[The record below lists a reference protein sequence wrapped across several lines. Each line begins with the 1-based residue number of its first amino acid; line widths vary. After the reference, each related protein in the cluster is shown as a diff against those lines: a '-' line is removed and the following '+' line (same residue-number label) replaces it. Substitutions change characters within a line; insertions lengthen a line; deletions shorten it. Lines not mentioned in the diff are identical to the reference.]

1 LSHIKGKTGINKYK
15 NYIEKQ
21 NTNSYFYKKKL
32 KLMKLIKLTPI
43 FLILAF
49 CNPAFSQ
56 DSQEII
62 KKVQEKYE
70 NISDAK
76 ASFTQTHKSSGGK
89 ANSSS
94 GTIYIKKEDKYRIEA
109 GGQIIITDG
118 QTSWN
123 YSPKKKQVVVD
134 NYKDGGN
141 TFSPNKFLFNYPE
154 NFYSDL
160 EGNEDVG
167 GVECFVIKLSP
178 RSGGS
183 VKSAKIWIDKNE
195 YLIRKINVVT
205 NESTN
210 TYVLK
215 DISLDAGISSSKF
228 SFTPPEGVEIIDL
241 R

>member
-1 LSHIKGKTGINKYK
+1 MLT
-15 NYIEKQ
+15 
-21 NTNSYFYKKKL
+21 KK
-32 KLMKLIKLTPI
+32 II
-43 FLILAF
+43 FLIFSLLIF
-49 CNPAFSQ
+49 KSVFSQ

-62 KKVQEKYE
+62 KQVQAKYE

-76 ASFTQTHKSSGGK
+76 ASFTQILKGSGGK

-94 GTIYIKKEDKYRIEA
+94 GVIYIKKSNKYRIEE

-118 QTSWN
+118 ETSWS
-123 YSPKKKQVVVD
+123 YSPNKKQVVVD
-134 NYKDGGN
+134 NYKETGN

-160 EGNEDVG
+160 EGEDNING
-167 GVECFVIKLSP
+167 NDCFVIKLSP

-183 VKSAKIWIDKNE
+183 VKSAKIWIDKKE
-195 YLIRKINVVT
+195 YLIRKINIVT
-205 NESTN
+205 NESTS

-228 SFTPPEGVEIIDL
+228 NFSPPEGVEVIDL

>member
-1 LSHIKGKTGINKYK
+1 MN
-15 NYIEKQ
+15 
-21 NTNSYFYKKKL
+21 
-32 KLMKLIKLTPI
+32 KLTVILI
-43 FLILAF
+43 FTIIVFSGAVY
-49 CNPAFSQ
+49 SQ

-62 KKVQEKYE
+62 KQVQSKYE

-76 ASFTQTHKSSGGK
+76 ATFSQTLKSSGGK
-89 ANSSS
+89 ANTSS
-94 GTIYIKKEDKYRIEA
+94 GTIYIKKSNKYRIEA

-118 QTSWN
+118 ETSWS
-123 YSPKKKQVVVD
+123 YSPKKKQVIVD
-134 NYKDGGN
+134 NYKDEGN

-160 EGNEDVG
+160 EGEENVG
-167 GVECFVIKLSP
+167 GVDCYVIKLSP

-195 YLIRKINVVT
+195 YLIRKINTVT
-205 NESTN
+205 SESSN

-215 DISLDAGISSSKF
+215 DISLDAGINSSKF
-228 SFTPPEGVEIIDL
+228 SFTPPEGVEVIDL